1 MAVNFST
8 MAKLPCQDMFAVP
21 ITVTPIAS
29 RPGGPAYAAR
39 GIFNT
44 GSIDIGTTDGSV
56 FSDQQTILDV
66 RDAEFGNVPP
76 AQFDRILIPFDCNG
90 APLGEFEVTDASK
103 DGGGQ
108 TTLTLRKFEAPK
120 P

>member
-8 MAKLPCQDMFAVP
+8 MVKLPAQDMFSVP
-21 ITVTPIAS
+21 ITVTPVAS
-29 RPGGPAYAAR
+29 QPGAPAYSRR

-44 GSIDIGTTDGSV
+44 GAVDVPMTDGSV

-66 RDAEFGNVPP
+66 RDAEFTVVPM
-76 AQFDRILIPFDCNG
+76 QGDLISIPFDCNG
-90 APLGEFEVTDASK
+90 APLGNFEVTDADK

-108 TTLTLRKFEAPK
+108 TTLSLRKYEAANP
-120 P
+120 

>member
-8 MAKLPCQDMFAVP
+8 MAKLPCQDMFSVP
-21 ITVTPIAS
+21 VTVTPVKS
-29 RPGGPAYAAR
+29 LPGAPAYAAR

-44 GSIDIGTTDGSV
+44 GQVDVATLDGTV
-56 FSDQQTILDV
+56 FSDQQTILDI
-66 RDAEFGNVPP
+66 RDAEFAVVPM
-76 AQFDRILIPFDCNG
+76 QGDRVMVPVDCNG
-90 APLGEFEVTDASK
+90 APQGEFEIVDTDK

-108 TTLTLRKFEAPK
+108 TTCTLRKYEMAK